1 MLKLESF
8 YSRQLAQIDNPLL
21 TSLVINKFTKMGAED
36 YYAKK
41 ESVKTYPEYLFRM
54 DDEQKWTKENTHEN
68 ICVLP
73 AYITQ
78 PFDATAIECI
88 NNYFVYSFNDR
99 EILYQNLLDWQKKQF
114 SNPLEKPEKYM
125 KHAKDRIRFF
135 SMVYEEDKESLAD
148 EMIVELDKIAKSSI
162 NVPYGE
168 EWLEKYKGASSD
180 GEGDGEVVKE
190 KGVEGVLKT
199 ALNQEGI
206 TENPSGSNNVIFNTA
221 FYGHEVSGDGYPW
234 CCAFVWW
241 CFEKSGN
248 GNLVPKTAGCAYME
262 SHISEYGGK
271 KITKMTDAKR
281 GDLVIFRGGQH
292 IGIVVENKGN
302 GNLVTI
308 EGNTTPENG
317 TGSEYNGG
325 CVAKRNR
332 NISASGITA
341 VLRPKYP
348 ASSTSTT
355 EEKGGKATTES
366 KKK

>member
-41 ESVKTYPEYLFRM
+41 ESVETYPEYLFRM

-125 KHAKDRIRFF
+125 KHAKDRIRFY

-162 NVPYGE
+162 NFSPICAVSHLDEDYPHIHILYM
-168 EWLEKYKGASSD
+168 LDPTMTLSNKD
-180 GEGDGEVVKE
+180 
-190 KGVEGVLKT
+190 LK
-199 ALNQEGI
+199 AI
-206 TENPSGSNNVIFNTA
+206 PHI
-221 FYGHEVSGDGYPW
+221 D
-234 CCAFVWW
+234 
-241 CFEKSGN
+241 
-248 GNLVPKTAGCAYME
+248 NLYTC
-262 SHISEYGGK
+262 SW
-271 KITKMTDAKR
+271 
-281 GDLVIFRGGQH
+281 
-292 IGIVVENKGN
+292 
-302 GNLVTI
+302 
-308 EGNTTPENG
+308 
-317 TGSEYNGG
+317 
-325 CVAKRNR
+325 
-332 NISASGITA
+332 
-341 VLRPKYP
+341 
-348 ASSTSTT
+348 
-355 EEKGGKATTES
+355 S
-366 KKK
+366 KDK